1 MENQNKIALSEAI
14 TAWVKSL
21 NLKAGDTV
29 RLNKQGWAYSSKFN
43 GKCILDGITEDGDMQ
58 ISCGDYETTVPF
70 YFLEKEFKTYN
81 ELENENEE
89 LKKEIATLQTLVD
102 ERITFAKEPV
112 VNEENLK
119 NKNNQR
125 TEQDAEKQ
133 DPINK
138 SKTDEVSKNE
148 IKTTD
153 YPDRLSQEVRVKRR
167 GKAVK
172 NLQKVYSVIQKSHSS
187 MPIAVIERKT
197 EIKKATVNKIVS
209 ALVKEGMVQQFGK
222 KQYSSYGR
230 TETDYTES
238 LVDHYA
244 CTKTNTIKH
253 KEN

>member
-14 TAWVKSL
+14 NAWVKSL

-112 VNEENLK
+112 KNE
-119 NKNNQR
+119 
-125 TEQDAEKQ
+125 TE
-133 DPINK
+133 
-138 SKTDEVSKNE
+138 KTDH
-148 IKTTD
+148 T
-153 YPDRLSQEVRVKRR
+153 DRLSQEGRIKRR

-172 NLQKVYSVIQKSHSS
+172 NLQKVYSVIQKNHSS
-187 MPIAVIERKT
+187 APISVIERKT

-209 ALVKEGMVQQFGK
+209 ALVKGGMVKQFGK

-230 TETDYTES
+230 TETDYTKS
-238 LVDHYA
+238 LIDHYA

-253 KEN
+253 KGS

>member
-1 MENQNKIALSEAI
+1 MENQNKIAVREAI
-14 TAWVKSL
+14 NAWVKSL
-21 NLKAGDTV
+21 NLKLGDTV
-29 RLNKQGWAYSSKFN
+29 KLNKKGWEYHSKF
-43 GKCILDGITEDGDMQ
+43 GGECIFEGITEDGKIH
-58 ISCGDYETTVPF
+58 ISCGDYETSVPF
-70 YFLEKEFKTYN
+70 CFLYKEFKTYD
-81 ELENENEE
+81 ELESENEE

-112 VNEENLK
+112 K
-119 NKNNQR
+119 NK
-125 TEQDAEKQ
+125 
-133 DPINK
+133 
-138 SKTDEVSKNE
+138 

-153 YPDRLSQEVRVKRR
+153 YPDKLSQEVRVKRR

-253 KEN
+253 KES

>member
-112 VNEENLK
+112 K
-119 NKNNQR
+119 NK
-125 TEQDAEKQ
+125 
-133 DPINK
+133 
-138 SKTDEVSKNE
+138 

-153 YPDRLSQEVRVKRR
+153 YPDKLSQEVRVKRR

-209 ALVKEGMVQQFGK
+209 ALVKEGMVQQFRK
-222 KQYSSYGR
+222 K
-230 TETDYTES
+230 
-238 LVDHYA
+238 
-244 CTKTNTIKH
+244 TIFKLR
-253 KEN
+253 KNRDRLYRIIS